1 MVKQSGGFDA
11 QGTPP
16 SFIPSG
22 ARKRPDTGRVPVPS
36 NPSNSQIPPA
46 FSPTKPR
53 KRAANRQPVRQPAA
67 PAAPASL
74 QPRVP
79 RQSTGSS
86 RVASVARSSS
96 SRNSGHGYGGSAMPP
111 QRPNRSQPS
120 DFNDVVAKPH
130 KKHHWILTTL
140 LAVILVIVLALF
152 GCWNWANSQLDK
164 TDWLTGKADTDGTS
178 WLVLGSDERDDSGIG
193 GSADDTPGFRTDTML
208 VLTKP
213 KHGSSS
219 LISIPRDSLVKVDG
233 NSMKLNA
240 VAETQSK
247 KTLPG
252 EVEGIT
258 GQKIDHVAEIKFNG
272 LTKVVDAL
280 GGVKLCYDSTVKDD
294 YSGLN
299 WQAGCHVA
307 DGGTALAFSRMRY
320 SDPKGDFGRAERQ
333 REVIGAIM
341 SKASSSDTLK
351 NPAKTQKVAKAALS
365 SIEVDKQTNPLTLVS
380 MALAFKSATGKQGI
394 TGSLYWTDPD
404 HYVEDVGSTVLLDD
418 TKNLELFSQLA
429 SGTHKPGTVGTL
441 AETVAQN

>member
-1 MVKQSGGFDA
+1 
-11 QGTPP
+11 
-16 SFIPSG
+16 
-22 ARKRPDTGRVPVPS
+22 
-36 NPSNSQIPPA
+36 
-46 FSPTKPR
+46 
-53 KRAANRQPVRQPAA
+53 
-67 PAAPASL
+67 
-74 QPRVP
+74 
-79 RQSTGSS
+79 
-86 RVASVARSSS
+86 
-96 SRNSGHGYGGSAMPP
+96 MPP

>member
-1 MVKQSGGFDA
+1 MVKQSGGYDA

-22 ARKRPDTGRVPVPS
+22 AHKRPDTGRVPAAT
-36 NPSNSQIPPA
+36 NPPQTPPA

-53 KRAANRQPVRQPAA
+53 KRAAGRQPVQPAA
-67 PAAPASL
+67 PAPVAPAARSS
-74 QPRVP
+74 RTP
-79 RQSTGSS
+79 RQSAGSS
-86 RVASVARSSS
+86 RVASPARSSS
-96 SRNSGHGYGGSAMPP
+96 SRSSGRNYGGSAMPP
-111 QRPNRSQPS
+111 QRPNRAQPS
-120 DFNDVVAKPH
+120 GFGGEVAKPH

-140 LAVILVIVLALF
+140 LVIILAIVLALF

-233 NSMKLNA
+233 TSMKINA

-247 KTLPG
+247 KTLTG
-252 EVEGIT
+252 EVEDIT

-280 GGVKLCYDSTVKDD
+280 GGVNLCYDTTVNDA

-299 WQAGCHVA
+299 WQAGCHMA

-333 REVIGAIM
+333 RQVIGAIM
-341 SKASSSDTLK
+341 SKASSSETMK
-351 NPAKTQKVAKAALS
+351 NPAKAQKVAKAALS
-365 SIEVDKQTNPLTLVS
+365 SIEVDKQTNPLTLLS
-380 MALAFKSATGKQGI
+380 MAMAFKAATGKQGI
-394 TGSLYWTDPD
+394 SGSVYWTDPD
-404 HYVEDVGSTVLLDD
+404 HYVDGVGSTVLLDD
-418 TKNLELFSQLA
+418 TKNLELFEQLA
-429 SGTHKPGTVGTL
+429 TGTHKPGTVGTL
-441 AETVAQN
+441 AEMLGNN